1 MTSAEVRRRALR
13 AAAAVTFGVAMIG
26 CAGTVID
33 SGDGTD
39 SQSEKGTT
47 TGEHVR
53 VPPPRGTSSGD
64 ASGGGE
70 TTATTTASSG
80 SGAGGHAGVD
90 CSALRGDPDPNAYS
104 ECCDAVDWDI
114 HAGCEAWGPPMP
126 PSMDWQ
132 PAEVLS

>member
-26 CAGTVID
+26 CAGSVVDT
-33 SGDGTD
+33 GDGSD
-39 SQSEKGTT
+39 SQADEGAT

-53 VPPPRGTSSGD
+53 LPPPPATSSGD
-64 ASGGGE
+64 SSEGGGS
-70 TTATTTASSG
+70 ASTTASTA
-80 SGAGGHAGVD
+80 SGAGGHAGVN
-90 CSALRGDPDPNAYS
+90 CMSLEPDWQAYS
-104 ECCDAVDWDI
+104 KCCNDVDWDFN
-114 HAGCEAWGPPMP
+114 AGCEAWGPPMP